1 MLRSVIGFI
10 IIYSYQNFLA
20 LSFMKQKTK
29 YFVDKIAPIF
39 MAAIKQE
46 LIFPFI

>member
-1 MLRSVIGFI
+1 
-10 IIYSYQNFLA
+10 
-20 LSFMKQKTK
+20 MKQKTK

-46 LIFPFI
+46 LIFPFIWYKQSDNIQL